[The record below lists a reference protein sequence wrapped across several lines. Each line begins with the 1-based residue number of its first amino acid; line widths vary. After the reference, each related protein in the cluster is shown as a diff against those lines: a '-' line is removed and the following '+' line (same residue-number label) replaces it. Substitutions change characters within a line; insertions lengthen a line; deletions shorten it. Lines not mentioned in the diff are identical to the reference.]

1 MLLRWTASE
10 AFGITR
16 NPRDPNRTPDGS
28 SGGVAVAVST
38 GMAVIGLASDG
49 GGSIRYPAGLTG
61 LFGMKP
67 QRGRVRVGDEHAS
80 GWHGL
85 VVLGPLTRSV
95 RDAACFLDIAATAR
109 SAITFRHVPSSSRR
123 RGSASPSQPSA
134 ARHRSQTVRR
144 SPPPRHRRRSTPAR
158 GARRGS
164 GPRARTDTHH
174 CGLDRPTPERRA
186 ERRGSAIRPQQLG
199 GQNTFCRPSGP
210 GAPQRIAPAS
220 AATGGGGRR
229 LDQPTVRSRRRRAY
243 TLFAV
248 PAPSIDDRP
257 ARVAIRSFRAANTSA
272 WLIPGTSS
280 ASPHSRSCSAP
291 TNAAAQPR
299 SLRRTAQ

>member
-1 MLLRWTASE
+1 MTA
-10 AFGITR
+10 
-16 NPRDPNRTPDGS
+16 
-28 SGGVAVAVST
+28 
-38 GMAVIGLASDG
+38 IGLGSDG
-49 GGSIRYPAGLTG
+49 GASIRQPAGLTA
-61 LFGMKP
+61 LVVLKP
-67 QRGRVRVGDEHAS
+67 QRGRVRVGDGHAT
-80 GWHGL
+80 GCHGL

-109 SAITFRHVPSSSRR
+109 SAITFRHMPSSSRR

-174 CGLDRPTPERRA
+174 CGLDRPTPERRP

-210 GAPQRIAPAS
+210 GAPQRTAPAS

-229 LDQPTVRSRRRRAY
+229 VDQPTVRSRRRRAH

-248 PAPSIDDRP
+248 PAPRIDDCP
-257 ARVAIRSFRAANTSA
+257 ARVAIRSFRCQHLSVARPWNVIGQPALAVLFGTHKRSRPASITS
-272 WLIPGTSS
+272 PDYPMTK
-280 ASPHSRSCSAP
+280 AP
-291 TNAAAQPR
+291 LPALAAQMQLADL
-299 SLRRTAQ
+299 SLAGLRRPRP